1 LNRVIAG
8 SGTPSNPE
16 QTNIPFLSQTQIWWG
31 ICQILCPLL
40 HRGLVPG

>member
-16 QTNIPFLSQTQIWWG
+16 QANILSLSLTQIWWG
-31 ICQILCPLL
+31 ICQILCPFPHRVLL
-40 HRGLVPG
+40 HG